1 MPIKRDCFEMDDT
14 QSKSRTTLNVTRL
27 EYVAQVPEA
36 LLQPQGMPQA
46 VRSPVWTSLA
56 APVGK

>member
-1 MPIKRDCFEMDDT
+1 MPIKRDFF
-14 QSKSRTTLNVTRL
+14 
-27 EYVAQVPEA
+27 AQVPEA

-46 VRSPVWTSLA
+46 VTSPVWTSLA